1 MRIEKGKRVV
11 LEYEL
16 RVDGGDGVE
25 SSAKTGPIRYVH
37 GDGKMLPGLERQ
49 IEGLSAGD
57 DKEGLIM
64 AAEAYGTEDSLPT
77 KTLDRSEFPEGEE
90 IKLGRRFEAKG
101 PDGNPVEFVVIESDD
116 QSVTIRFDHPLAGKD
131 IRYKIKVLQVGE
143 PGQPPPAP
151 VE

>member
-1 MRIEKGKRVV
+1 
-11 LEYEL
+11 
-16 RVDGGDGVE
+16 
-25 SSAKTGPIRYVH
+25 
-37 GDGKMLPGLERQ
+37 MLPGLERQ